1 MRAKKTQ
8 FVFSVFLISCFISLS
23 APCEIY
29 KWVDDEGK
37 VHYSEIPPNKTPKD
51 NIETIKIRDNI
62 DTQRASKK
70 LGDKSKSLNER
81 REERKKEKSDV
92 AAKKQQLE
100 ENKAR
105 CQQAKKHLTSLQN
118 PKVTVTEDDGTVR
131 ALGEEER
138 QEKIKNGEKMVSEAC
153 DY

>member
-8 FVFSVFLISCFISLS
+8 LISSIFLVGYLVSFP

-37 VHYSEIPPNKTPKD
+37 VHYSEKPPNKAPKD
-51 NIETIKIRDNI
+51 SIETIKIRDNT

-70 LGDKSKSLNER
+70 LGEKSKSLDER
-81 REERKKEKSDV
+81 REERKKEKTDM

-100 ENKAR
+100 ANKAR
-105 CQQAKKHLTSLQN
+105 CEQAKKYLASLQN
-118 PKVTVTEDDGTVR
+118 PKVTVTESDGTVR

-138 QEKIKNGEKMVSEAC
+138 QEKIKNGKKMVSEAC
-153 DY
+153 N